1 MKSMEGAWISR
12 AERLPGPADADPQ
25 QCVVAWHEM
34 NGAMIT
40 GWRQFET
47 NRFLTHW
54 MPCPTAP
61 RDYPEHYRQVWR
73 KRGNEV

>member
-1 MKSMEGAWISR
+1 MSGADWISVR
-12 AERLPGPADADPQ
+12 DRLPGPADADLQ

-61 RDYPEHYRQVWR
+61 RDCPEHYRQVWR
-73 KRGNEV
+73 KRGSEV